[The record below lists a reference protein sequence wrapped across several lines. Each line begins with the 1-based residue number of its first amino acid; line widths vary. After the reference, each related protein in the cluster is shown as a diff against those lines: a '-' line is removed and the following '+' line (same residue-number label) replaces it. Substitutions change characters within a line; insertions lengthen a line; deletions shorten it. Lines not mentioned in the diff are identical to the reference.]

1 MKPKPKPDAA
11 PASASDPFQVWR
23 EWLDRSE
30 RQWNTW
36 LAEAMESEQF
46 GRGSRR
52 MLDLMMAFQSS
63 MSSATN
69 RYFTTLNV
77 PTRADVLQLG
87 ERLGAIE
94 ERLAAIE
101 QALAAGARGPAD
113 GGAATPPPAAA
124 PKPKRTRK
132 PPPKP

>member
-1 MKPKPKPDAA
+1 MKDEKAA
-11 PASASDPFQVWR
+11 ASAPPADPFQVWR

-30 RQWNTW
+30 RQWNEW
-36 LAEAMESEQF
+36 LNEAMEGEQF

-52 MLDLMMAFQSS
+52 MLDLAMGFQSA
-63 MSSATN
+63 MNSATH

-94 ERLAAIE
+94 ERLGAIE
-101 QALAAGARGPAD
+101 EALVAAG
-113 GGAATPPPAAA
+113 GGARASQRVAR

-132 PPPKP
+132 PPAKP